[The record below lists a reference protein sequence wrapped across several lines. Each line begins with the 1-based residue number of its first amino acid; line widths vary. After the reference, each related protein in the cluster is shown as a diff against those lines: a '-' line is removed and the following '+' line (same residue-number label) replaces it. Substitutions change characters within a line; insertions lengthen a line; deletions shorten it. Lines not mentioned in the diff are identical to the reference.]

1 MANNRKLHWNYSH
14 NYFKIE
20 LRPITGEMKCR
31 WHRDSVLIRH
41 NGRQN
46 FWHWVSG
53 FWVRDFGTRDRNGTA
68 RWCGGGSLV
77 GKNGKERPKEIQL
90 RGCEVVDGR
99 WPCQDVSYY
108 PAINLAK
115 CPLLLCVSSASF
127 APTPFGRLWLAACPS
142 DVTVASGM

>member
-53 FWVRDFGTRDRNGTA
+53 FCVLGSGFRDS
-68 RWCGGGSLV
+68 GSEWNC
-77 GKNGKERPKEIQL
+77 KMMWRRQ
-90 RGCEVVDGR
+90 
-99 WPCQDVSYY
+99 
-108 PAINLAK
+108 
-115 CPLLLCVSSASF
+115 F
-127 APTPFGRLWLAACPS
+127 
-142 DVTVASGM
+142 SG